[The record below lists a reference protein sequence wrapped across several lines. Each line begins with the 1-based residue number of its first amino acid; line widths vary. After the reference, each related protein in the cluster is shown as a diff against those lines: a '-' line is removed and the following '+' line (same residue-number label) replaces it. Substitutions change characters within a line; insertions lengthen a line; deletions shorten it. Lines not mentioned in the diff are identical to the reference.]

1 MTTSL
6 AEGKMNYCLI
16 YTTFA
21 DQHEAE
27 QVAQQLVENKLAI
40 TAIYRW
46 QGKIEREQETAALI
60 KTSDK
65 LFTAVEH
72 KIKQLHSYENCCVIK
87 LPITA
92 GSQQFLD
99 WITAQTTS

>member
-1 MTTSL
+1 
-6 AEGKMNYCLI
+6 MNYCLI

-27 QVAQQLVENKLAI
+27 QVAQQLVEDKLAACVNIFPAI

-46 QGKIEREQETAALI
+46 QGKIERGQETAALI
-60 KTSDK
+60 KTRDK

>member
-1 MTTSL
+1 M
-6 AEGKMNYCLI
+6 KHCLI

-21 DQHEAE
+21 NQHEAK
-27 QVAQQLVENKLAI
+27 QIAQQLVENKLAACVNIFPTI
-40 TAIYRW
+40 TSIYRW
-46 QGKIEREQETAALI
+46 QDKIEHDQETAALI
-60 KTSDK
+60 KTNDT
-65 LFTAVEH
+65 LFNAVED
-72 KIKQLHSYENCCVIK
+72 KIKQLHSYSNCCVIK